1 AELRDY
7 LAFAN
12 DVGLAAR
19 GATFSDLEPLLPRA
33 PNGGSGRV
41 KPSYEVRF
49 GARAVAALVG
59 VKAIPP
65 KSEAAIR
72 QTMRQMVLSNYLKN
86 QELAYVVF
94 AYETPAAV
102 DGFN

>member
-33 PNGGSGRV
+33 PNGGFGRV
-41 KPSYEVRF
+41 KARYEVRLR
-49 GARAVAALVG
+49 GRAVAALVG

-72 QTMRQMVLSNYLKN
+72 QTMRQMVLSNYLKSE
-86 QELAYVVF
+86 ELHDVAF
-94 AYETPAAV
+94 AYATPA
-102 DGFN
+102 